1 MSQSPGGTIGI
12 RCTYGFKFDQRSQW
26 QIENEGV
33 TTRIRGGGGLVPA
46 REVPSWGLEVADAG
60 ADLSGMYYNT
70 ATFDTLIGVF
80 MKHLERR
87 LLSMPI

>member
-1 MSQSPGGTIGI
+1 M
-12 RCTYGFKFDQRSQW
+12 R
-26 QIENEGV
+26 
-33 TTRIRGGGGLVPA
+33 A
-46 REVPSWGLEVADAG
+46 REVLSWGLEVAGAG

-70 ATFDTLIGVF
+70 ATFDALIGVF